1 MCSCVWWGM
10 VGVLR
15 EMVWGLAAL
24 VQPAAHVV
32 LVGLEGAGKTT
43 ALLRLRYG
51 QYVEASPTVAFN
63 TEKVRV
69 GGGSWLIWDVGGA
82 ERLRP
87 LWRPYTRACDALIFV
102 VDSCSD
108 AERLEEARL
117 ELHRLMKQ
125 QANQC
130 STLHRPKP
138 PILVIA
144 NKQDLP
150 GSRTP
155 SSLSTAL
162 GLPDLQD
169 SQPWAIAP
177 ACSVTG
183 EGLEEAMGVLHHL
196 VAKSR
201 RVPSQSSAPSLCAST
216 EFTK

>member
-1 MCSCVWWGM
+1 MCSCMWSGM
-10 VGVLR
+10 VGVVR
-15 EMVWGLAAL
+15 EVIWGLTAL

-43 ALLRLRYG
+43 ALLRLRYS

-117 ELHRLMKQ
+117 ELHRLVKQ

-130 STLHRPKP
+130 TTLHRPKP

-150 GSRTP
+150 GSRLP
-155 SSLSTAL
+155 NFLSVAL
-162 GLPDLQD
+162 GLPDLPE

-183 EGLEEAMGVLHHL
+183 EGLEEAMSVLHHL
-196 VAKSR
+196 VTKVR
-201 RVPSQSSAPSLCAST
+201 RAPPPSSLPAPPLKPSS
-216 EFTK
+216 

>member
-1 MCSCVWWGM
+1 MCSCLWSGM
-10 VGVLR
+10 VGITR
-15 EMVWGLAAL
+15 EILWSLSSL
-24 VQPAAHVV
+24 IQPAAHVV

-69 GGGSWLIWDVGGA
+69 GGGSWFIWDVGGA

-102 VDSCSD
+102 VDACSD
-108 AERLEEARL
+108 DERLEEARL
-117 ELHRLMKQ
+117 ELHRLVKQ

-130 STLHRPKP
+130 TALHRPRP
-138 PILVIA
+138 PILLLA

-150 GSRTP
+150 GARLP
-155 SSLSTAL
+155 NQLTATL
-162 GLPDLQD
+162 GLADLPET
-169 SQPWAIAP
+169 QPWAAAS

-183 EGLEEAMGVLHHL
+183 EGLEEAMGLLHQL
-196 VAKSR
+196 LSKARKTAM
-201 RVPSQSSAPSLCAST
+201 QTA
-216 EFTK
+216 TK

>member
-1 MCSCVWWGM
+1 MCSCLWWSI
-10 VGVLR
+10 VGVARDLL
-15 EMVWGLAAL
+15 WGVTSI

-43 ALLRLRYG
+43 ALLRLRYS

-69 GGGSWLIWDVGGA
+69 GGGSWLVWDVGGA

-102 VDSCSD
+102 VDACSD

-117 ELHRLMKQ
+117 ELHRLVKQ
-125 QANQC
+125 QASQC
-130 STLHRPKP
+130 STMQRPRP
-138 PILVIA
+138 PILVLA

-150 GSRTP
+150 GARLP
-155 SSLSTAL
+155 NSLGSLL
-162 GLPDLQD
+162 GLSDLPE
-169 SQPWAIAP
+169 SQPWTVAP

-183 EGLEEAMGVLHHL
+183 EGLEEAMASLHQL
-196 VAKSR
+196 VAKARKS
-201 RVPSQSSAPSLCAST
+201 VTNAPGPLT
-216 EFTK
+216 TFK

>member
-1 MCSCVWWGM
+1 MCSCLWSGM
-10 VGVLR
+10 VGMAR
-15 EMVWGLAAL
+15 ELMWGVSAL
-24 VQPAAHVV
+24 MQPAAHVV

-102 VDSCSD
+102 VDACSD
-108 AERLEEARL
+108 AERLEEARV
-117 ELHRLMKQ
+117 ELHRLVKQ
-125 QANQC
+125 QAVQC
-130 STLHRPKP
+130 SVLHRSRP
-138 PILVIA
+138 PILVLA

-150 GSRTP
+150 GAKLP
-155 SSLSTAL
+155 ASLAISL
-162 GLPDLQD
+162 GLPDLPE
-169 SQPWAIAP
+169 SQPWAMAP

-183 EGLEEAMGVLHHL
+183 EGLEEAMGTLNHL
-196 VAKSR
+196 VIKSR
-201 RVPSQSSAPSLCAST
+201 KAASSSQTHGPA
-216 EFTK
+216 KK

>member
-1 MCSCVWWGM
+1 MCSCLWSSIVGAARELLWGM
-10 VGVLR
+10 TS
-15 EMVWGLAAL
+15 L

-102 VDSCSD
+102 VDACSD

-117 ELHRLMKQ
+117 ELHRLVKQ
-125 QANQC
+125 QATQC
-130 STLHRPKP
+130 SAMNRARPP
-138 PILVIA
+138 MLVLA

-150 GSRTP
+150 GARLP
-155 SSLSTAL
+155 ASLGTGL
-162 GLPDLQD
+162 GLHDLPE

-183 EGLEEAMGVLHHL
+183 EGLEEAMTSLHQL
-196 VAKSR
+196 VTKARKA
-201 RVPSQSSAPSLCAST
+201 VPTAPLGPST
-216 EFTK
+216 NMK